1 MTHPLVDD
9 LPEQA
14 AATLLGVCGQLSQ
27 SRQQGLA
34 RWAASV
40 SDALFARL
48 VSVTTGVYID
58 SDAQPCPQLAQ
69 LDVAELEGLRSVLA
83 AGADAS
89 GDDAVV
95 DWCTRMG
102 RLIVAEFYRRLYEQA
117 VSDAK
122 AAAIDAEEHRIAR
135 EARRA
140 PGRSRIPP
148 WSLVS
153 TPPDEQNSQ
162 VI

>member
-1 MTHPLVDD
+1 MTHPAVED

-48 VSVTTGVYID
+48 VSVTTGVWVV
-58 SDAQPCPQLAQ
+58 SEAERPRLAQ
-69 LDVAELEGLRSVLA
+69 LDGAELEGLHSVVA

-89 GDDAVV
+89 DDDAVI

-102 RLIVAEFYRRLYEQA
+102 RLIVAEFYRRLHEQA
-117 VSDAK
+117 VIDAK
-122 AAAIDAEEHRIAR
+122 AAAIDAEEQRIAG

-140 PGRSRIPP
+140 PGLYRSLP
-148 WSLVS
+148 
-153 TPPDEQNSQ
+153 
-162 VI
+162 

>member
-1 MTHPLVDD
+1 MTHPAVED

-48 VSVTTGVYID
+48 VSVTTGVWVV
-58 SDAQPCPQLAQ
+58 SEAERPRLAQ
-69 LDVAELEGLRSVLA
+69 LDGAELEGLHSVVA

-89 GDDAVV
+89 DDDAVI

-102 RLIVAEFYRRLYEQA
+102 RLIVAEFYRRLHEQA
-117 VSDAK
+117 VIDAK
-122 AAAIDAEEHRIAR
+122 AAAIDAEEQRIAG

-140 PGRSRIPP
+140 LGLYRSLP
-148 WSLVS
+148 
-153 TPPDEQNSQ
+153 
-162 VI
+162 

>member
-1 MTHPLVDD
+1 MTHPAVDD

-14 AATLLGVCGQLSQ
+14 AATLLSVCGQLSH

-40 SDALFARL
+40 SNALFARL
-48 VSVTTGVYID
+48 VLVTTGVSVD
-58 SDAQPCPQLAQ
+58 SDAEPCPRLAR
-69 LDVAELEGLRSVLA
+69 LDASELECLHSVLA

-102 RLIVAEFYRRLYEQA
+102 QLIVVDLCRRAYGQA
-117 VSDAK
+117 VIDAT
-122 AAAIDAEEHRIAR
+122 AAAIDAEEQRIAR
-135 EARRA
+135 EA
-140 PGRSRIPP
+140 PS
-148 WSLVS
+148 SLR
-153 TPPDEQNSQ
+153 
-162 VI
+162 